1 MLPYNEITWLH
12 VEPTTNCNAHCP
24 ACGRNNSGYGI
35 KSWLKLE
42 SLPSSKFLE
51 VIDKL
56 PNLKTV
62 QMCGT
67 LGDPIASKYIDD
79 LISICIDKNFEIRIH
94 TNGSLKTVAWWTDL
108 ANKLKMTNH
117 TVTFGID
124 GLEGVHELHRQGTSF
139 NKIIENA
146 KAFIS
151 AGGVADW
158 QFLLFKHNKHQIK
171 DCMRLSQQ
179 LGFNRFKTIKSIR
192 IPSPAKNYITGE
204 DYQIEADDT
213 YNNFLNETIKDLTVE
228 DCMHL
233 SYPSIY
239 LNANGLLS
247 PCCYLNDVDY
257 NKNMIDE
264 EINQN
269 TPSDRCRNTCGRTIV
284 PHIN

>member
-1 MLPYNEITWLH
+1 MLSFDKITWLH

-24 ACGRNNSGYGI
+24 ACGRNNNGYGI

-42 SLPSSKFLE
+42 SLLPAKFLE
-51 VIDKL
+51 VINQL

-62 QMCGT
+62 QLCGT

-79 LISICIDKNFEIRIH
+79 LISICIEKNFEIQIH
-94 TNGSLKTVAWWTDL
+94 TNGSLKTPLWWSEL
-108 ANKLKMTNH
+108 AKKLNSIKH

-124 GLEGVHELHRQGTSF
+124 GLEGIHEIHRQGTSF
-139 NKIIENA
+139 NKVIENA
-146 KAFIS
+146 KAFIN
-151 AGGVADW
+151 AGGIADW

-179 LGFNRFKTIKSIR
+179 LGFKKFKTIKSIR

-204 DYQIEADDT
+204 DYRIEADDT
-213 YNNFLNETIKDLTVE
+213 YHNFLNDSILKLTVE

-247 PCCYLNDVDY
+247 PCCYLNNVDY
-257 NKNMIDE
+257 QGNMIDE

-269 TPSDRCRNTCGRTIV
+269 KPNDRCKNTCGRTV
-284 PHIN
+284 VAHKN